1 MSKGMNAM
9 ALAMGSAIVGG
20 AFAARFVLHV
30 ILYSQLWEPP
40 GVLNPTNI
48 EPFNRTL
55 VCGVLF

>member
-1 MSKGMNAM
+1 MNAS

-30 ILYSQLWEPP
+30 ILYSQLWEPA